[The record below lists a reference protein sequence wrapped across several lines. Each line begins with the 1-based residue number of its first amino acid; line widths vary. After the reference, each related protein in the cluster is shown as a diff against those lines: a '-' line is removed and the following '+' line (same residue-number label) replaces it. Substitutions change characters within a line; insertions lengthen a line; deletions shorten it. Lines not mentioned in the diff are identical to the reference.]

1 MGYDIYSL
9 RENRELAAAHA
20 KKFRSMWIEKDG
32 SYAENAPSTLYF
44 RLNIWGMGYL
54 RSFHEE
60 IGFPEVNEKLY
71 DNSGNII
78 KDYECEELYDALS
91 EMSEQKIK
99 EIMTGILLASPYT
112 DDKTKADPEEE
123 ATAWVAV
130 IEEWR
135 QFLGHCRNLKG
146 CEVL

>member
-32 SYAENAPSTLYF
+32 SYAESAPSAVYF

-60 IGFPEVNEKLY
+60 IGFSEVNENLC

-78 KDYECEELYDALS
+78 KDYECEELYNALS
-91 EMSEQKIK
+91 EMSEEKIK
-99 EIMTGILLASPYT
+99 EIMVGILLASPYT
-112 DDKTKADPEEE
+112 DDETKANPDEE

>member
-9 RENRELAAAHA
+9 RENRELAFAHA
-20 KKFRSMWIEKDG
+20 KKFRSMWIEPDG
-32 SYAENAPSTLYF
+32 SYAERAPSTVYF

-60 IGFPEVNEKLY
+60 IGFPEVNENLY

-78 KDYECEELYDALS
+78 KDYECEELHNAISELS
-91 EMSEQKIK
+91 GEKIK
-99 EIMTGILLASPYT
+99 EIITGILLASPYT
-112 DDKTKADPEEE
+112 DDKTKADPDEE
-123 ATAWVAV
+123 ATAWVAI

-135 QFLGHCRNLKG
+135 EFLGLCRTLKG

>member
-9 RENRELAAAHA
+9 REDRALAEAHA
-20 KKFRSMWIEKDG
+20 RKHRSMWFNEDG
-32 SYAENAPSTLYF
+32 SYDEKAPSTLYF

-78 KDYECEELYDALS
+78 KNYECEELSQAIAALS
-91 EMSEQKIK
+91 DARIK
-99 EIMTGILLASPYT
+99 DIMTGILLASPYT
-112 DDKTKADPEEE
+112 DDATKTDPEEE
-123 ATAWVAV
+123 STAWLKV
-130 IEEWR
+130 IREW
-135 QFLGHCRNLKG
+135 QDFLGHCVELKG

>member
-9 RENRELAAAHA
+9 REDRSLAEAHA
-20 KKFRSMWIEKDG
+20 KKFRSMWIEPDG
-32 SYAENAPSTLYF
+32 SYAERAPSALYF

-60 IGFPEVNEKLY
+60 IGFPEVNENLY

-78 KDYECEELYDALS
+78 KDYECEELSEAIKALS
-91 EMSEQKIK
+91 DASIK
-99 EIMTGILLASPYT
+99 EIFENVLRNDPHA
-112 DDKTKADPEEE
+112 DDATKADPSEE
-123 ATAWVAV
+123 AERWVELAR
-130 IEEWR
+130 EW
-135 QFLGHCRNLKG
+135 QEFLAHCVELKG

>member
-20 KKFRSMWIEKDG
+20 KQFRSMWIEPDG
-32 SYAENAPSTLYF
+32 SYAERAPSTLYF
-44 RLNIWGMGYL
+44 RLNFWGMGYL

>member
-20 KKFRSMWIEKDG
+20 RQFRSMWIEKDG

-54 RSFHEE
+54 RSFHDE
-60 IGFPEVNEKLY
+60 IGFSEVNENLY

>member
-20 KKFRSMWIEKDG
+20 KKFRSMWIEADG
-32 SYAENAPSTLYF
+32 SYAALAPSTLYF

-78 KDYECEELYDALS
+78 KNYECEELSEAIAALS
-91 EMSEQKIK
+91 DQRIK
-99 EIMTGILLASPYT
+99 DIMAGILLASPYT
-112 DDKTKADPEEE
+112 DDATKTDPEEE
-123 ATAWVAV
+123 STAWVEM
-130 IEEWR
+130 IREW
-135 QFLGHCRNLKG
+135 QAFLGHCVELKG